1 MSVKELLNENNS
13 FLIELVVFILGG
25 LTYGCMEML
34 FRGHTHWSMVVTGG
48 ACVLT
53 FYLLYGWLTT
63 IPLVLAALAGAAI
76 ITAYEF
82 AVGMIVNVQLGWQVW
97 DYSQIPGNILG
108 QICPLFTGAWFVV
121 CFLFFAAVRIMSGG
135 SG

>member
-1 MSVKELLNENNS
+1 M
-13 FLIELVVFILGG
+13 
-25 LTYGCMEML
+25 
-34 FRGHTHWSMVVTGG
+34 
-48 ACVLT
+48 
-53 FYLLYGWLTT
+53 
-63 IPLVLAALAGAAI
+63 PLVLAALAGAAI

>member
-1 MSVKELLNENNS
+1 M
-13 FLIELVVFILGG
+13 
-25 LTYGCMEML
+25 
-34 FRGHTHWSMVVTGG
+34 
-48 ACVLT
+48 
-53 FYLLYGWLTT
+53 
-63 IPLVLAALAGAAI
+63 PLVLAALAGAAI

-108 QICPLFTGAWFVV
+108 QICPMFTGTWFVV

-135 SG
+135 

>member
-1 MSVKELLNENNS
+1 MKELLNENDS

-25 LTYGCMEML
+25 LAYGCMELL

-53 FYLLYGWLTT
+53 FYLLYGWLTAM
-63 IPLVLAALAGAAI
+63 PLVLAALAGAAI

-108 QICPLFTGAWFVV
+108 QICPMFTGTWFVV

-135 SG
+135 